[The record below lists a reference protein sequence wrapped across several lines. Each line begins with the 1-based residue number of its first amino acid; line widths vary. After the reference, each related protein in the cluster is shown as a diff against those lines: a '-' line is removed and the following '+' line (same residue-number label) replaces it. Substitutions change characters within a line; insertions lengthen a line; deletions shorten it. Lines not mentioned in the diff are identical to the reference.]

1 MTNNKCKWSS
11 GGADILEMI
20 ILMGRPI
27 ANNHFEGQASFKWSL
42 RGTGL
47 LQMIIRRGRALA
59 NPQLRAILGLNSL
72 CCNLYF
78 SKSNSIVKKRVVLVV
93 VHDTLII
100 SERNNSTNYSL
111 GTAIWNSHI
120 KQSYTHRTPQMA
132 QGLKKTKFC
141 PILANLFF
149 CCCKFM
155 YFLKHFYWAK

>member
-20 ILMGRPI
+20 ILMGLPI
-27 ANNHFEGQASFKWSL
+27 ANNHFEGQASFKWSF

-78 SKSNSIVKKRVVLVV
+78 SKSNSIVKKRVVLIV

-100 SERNNSTNYSL
+100 SERNDSTNYSL

-120 KQSYTHRTPQMA
+120 KQSYPHRTPKKGSRYETNEILPYFGQFVFLLQSYVLFGILL
-132 QGLKKTKFC
+132 QG
-141 PILANLFF
+141 
-149 CCCKFM
+149 
-155 YFLKHFYWAK
+155 